1 MDPKLEL
8 IKKVPLF
15 VNCDKRSIEEI
26 GRLAEEVDVP
36 AGKVLMREGDSA
48 DAFYMI
54 VNGSVRIERTGSVA
68 RELGPG
74 QWLGEIALVDHGPR
88 TATATTTSPAR
99 LLVLGHREFDQML
112 DKHPGFRAQVMDS
125 LAKRVRN
132 LEPDAGH

>member
-8 IKKVPLF
+8 LRKVPLF
-15 VNCDKRSIEEI
+15 QNCDKGSIEEV

-54 VNGSVRIERTGSVA
+54 VTGGVRIE
-68 RELGPG
+68 
-74 QWLGEIALVDHGPR
+74 GEIALVDHGPR
-88 TATATTTSPAR
+88 TATATTTGPTR
-99 LLVLGHREFDQML
+99 LFVLGHREFDQML
-112 DKHPGFRAQVMDS
+112 DKHPGFRAQVMES

-132 LEPDAGH
+132 LEPDASH

>member
-1 MDPKLEL
+1 
-8 IKKVPLF
+8 
-15 VNCDKRSIEEI
+15 
-26 GRLAEEVDVP
+26 
-36 AGKVLMREGDSA
+36 MREGDSA

-54 VNGSVRIERTGSVA
+54 VTGNVRIERTGA
-68 RELGPG
+68 ADRELGPG

-112 DKHPGFRAQVMDS
+112 DKHPGFRAQVMES

>member
-8 IKKVPLF
+8 ISKVPLF
-15 VNCDKRSIEEI
+15 ARCDKRSIEEI

-36 AGKVLMREGDSA
+36 ANKVLMREGESA

-54 VNGSVRIERTGSVA
+54 VTGTVRIERAGSA
-68 RELGPG
+68 DRELGPG

-99 LLVLGHREFDQML
+99 LLVLGHREFDQMI
-112 DKHPGFRAQVMDS
+112 DKHPGFRAQVMDT

-132 LEPDAGH
+132 LEPDASH

>member
-8 IKKVPLF
+8 LRKVPLF
-15 VNCDKRSIEEI
+15 QNCDKGSIEEV

-54 VNGSVRIERTGSVA
+54 VTGGVRIERTGSAA

-88 TATATTTSPAR
+88 TATATTTGPTR
-99 LLVLGHREFDQML
+99 LFVLGHREFDQML
-112 DKHPGFRAQVMDS
+112 DKHPGFRAQVMES

-132 LEPDAGH
+132 LEPDASH

>member
-8 IKKVPLF
+8 ISKVPLF
-15 VNCDKRSIEEI
+15 AGCDKRSIEEI

-36 AGKVLMREGDSA
+36 AGKTLMREGDSA
-48 DAFYMI
+48 DAFYII
-54 VNGSVRIERTGSVA
+54 VNGSIRIERTGA
-68 RELGPG
+68 APRDLGPG
-74 QWLGEIALVDHGPR
+74 QFLGEIALVDHGPR

-112 DKHPGFRAQVMDS
+112 DKHPGFRGQVMEA
-125 LAKRVRN
+125 LARRVRN

>member
-15 VNCDKRSIEEI
+15 VHCDKRSIEEI

-36 AGKVLMREGDSA
+36 AGKVLMQEGESA

-54 VNGSVRIERTGSVA
+54 VDGTVRVERTGLA
-68 RELGPG
+68 PFELGPG
-74 QWLGEIALVDHGPR
+74 AFLGEIALVDHGPR
-88 TATATTTSPAR
+88 TATATTTTPAR
-99 LLVLGHREFDQML
+99 LLVLGHHEFDQML
-112 DKHPGFRAQVMDS
+112 DKHPGFKAQIMES

-132 LEPDAGH
+132 LEPNAGH